1 MLPSA
6 IWFASLTYFCSA
18 KIFGFAEKRPS
29 AGPSACRRCG
39 QEENSH
45 PWVNDHL
52 GSAISD
58 ENVHWIATPESMTIL
73 VCLWRGKMCIDI
85 GWINRIESWN
95 FPLNEMCIPRHL
107 KRTCSDASC
116 SNEYEDLIARVAKA
130 LGKWTSTNEYG
141 QTTNSQPWVGDHLGS
156 AIADE
161 NMHALRWI
169 CEHRSVYK
177 YLKST
182 HLNTDDR
189 IPIPE

>member
-39 QEENSH
+39 QEENNH

-58 ENVHWIATPESMTIL
+58 ENVHWIATPESIYHGQL
-73 VCLWRGKMCIDI
+73 EK
-85 GWINRIESWN
+85 
-95 FPLNEMCIPRHL
+95 
-107 KRTCSDASC
+107 TCSDASG
-116 SNEYEDLIARVAKA
+116 SNEYEDSITRVAKD
-130 LGKWTSTNEYG
+130 LGKWFSNNEYG
-141 QTTNSQPWVGDHLGS
+141 QTTNSHPWVGDHLGS